1 MTTLRPGEAKGWLQ
15 AVRHEHWLMMDAE
28 RRVTGCVCGYVAS
41 EDDCGY
47 GDGTVMHI
55 VAAAYP
61 AIARAVAI
69 GIADQCDHMWRSADR
84 ADNGSEYTHGCM
96 DALAQ
101 CADVA
106 RSYVK
111 EDQ

>member
-61 AIARAVAI
+61 AIARAVAT
-69 GIADQCDHMWRSADR
+69 SAITC
-84 ADNGSEYTHGCM
+84 GE
-96 DALAQ
+96 
-101 CADVA
+101 A
-106 RSYVK
+106 RTVRTTGVSTPMAAWTR
-111 EDQ
+111 